1 MQINI
6 KTNFKDIF
14 DIFLKQKE
22 FVDLLD
28 KVDQLYSLNEV
39 FPPKNL
45 IFDCFNYFN
54 IADTKVV
61 IIGQDPYH
69 GINQANG
76 LAFSV
81 NDNVKLPKS
90 LINIFKELKND
101 LGIIKTNGNLSSWA
115 KQGVLLL
122 NSTLTVNK
130 NQAGSH
136 QFLNWEK
143 YTDEIIKII
152 NWTKK
157 HVVYILWGNWAIN
170 KKRFID
176 DKNNLIIC
184 SSHPS
189 PLSAYHSF
197 FNSKPFSRTNNY
209 LSKNN
214 IAKIIW

>member
-14 DIFLKQKE
+14 DNFLKQKE

-54 IADTKVV
+54 IEDTKVV

-152 NWTKK
+152 NRTKK

>member
-14 DIFLKQKE
+14 DNFLKQKE

-54 IADTKVV
+54 IEDTKVV

-152 NWTKK
+152 NRIKK

>member
-14 DIFLKQKE
+14 DNFLKQKE

-54 IADTKVV
+54 IEDTKVV

-130 NQAGSH
+130 NLAGSH

-152 NWTKK
+152 NRTKK

>member
-14 DIFLKQKE
+14 DNFLKQKE

-54 IADTKVV
+54 IEDTKVV

-152 NWTKK
+152 NRTKK

-209 LSKNN
+209 LSKNS

>member
-14 DIFLKQKE
+14 DNFLKQKE

-54 IADTKVV
+54 IEDTKVV

-152 NWTKK
+152 NRTKK

-197 FNSKPFSRTNNY
+197 FHSEPFSRTNNY

>member
-1 MQINI
+1 M
-6 KTNFKDIF
+6 
-14 DIFLKQKE
+14 
-22 FVDLLD
+22 
-28 KVDQLYSLNEV
+28 
-39 FPPKNL
+39 
-45 IFDCFNYFN
+45 
-54 IADTKVV
+54 
-61 IIGQDPYH
+61 
-69 GINQANG
+69 
-76 LAFSV
+76 AFSV

-152 NWTKK
+152 NQTKK

>member
-14 DIFLKQKE
+14 DNFLKQKE

-54 IADTKVV
+54 IEDTKVV

-101 LGIIKTNGNLSSWA
+101 LGIIKANGNLSSWA

-143 YTDEIIKII
+143 YTDEIIKTI
-152 NWTKK
+152 NRTKK

-170 KKRFID
+170 KKHFID
-176 DKNNLIIC
+176 ENNNLIIC

>member
-54 IADTKVV
+54 IEDTKVV

-152 NWTKK
+152 NRTKK

>member
-14 DIFLKQKE
+14 DNFLKQKE

-54 IADTKVV
+54 IEDTKVV

>member
-14 DIFLKQKE
+14 DNFLKQKE

-54 IADTKVV
+54 IEDTKVV

-143 YTDEIIKII
+143 YTDEIIKTI
-152 NWTKK
+152 NRTKK

-170 KKRFID
+170 KKHFID
-176 DKNNLIIC
+176 ENNNLIIC

>member
-14 DIFLKQKE
+14 DNFLKQKE

-54 IADTKVV
+54 IEDTKVV

-152 NWTKK
+152 NRTKK

-214 IAKIIW
+214 IAKIFW

>member
-14 DIFLKQKE
+14 DNFLKQKE

-28 KVDQLYSLNEV
+28 KVDLLYSLNEV

-54 IADTKVV
+54 IEDTKVV

-152 NWTKK
+152 NRTKK

>member
-6 KTNFKDIF
+6 KTNFKNIF
-14 DIFLKQKE
+14 DNFLKQKE

-54 IADTKVV
+54 IEDTKVV

-152 NWTKK
+152 NRTKK

>member
-90 LINIFKELKND
+90 LINIFKEFGVTPKARQLM
-101 LGIIKTNGNLSSWA
+101 LG
-115 KQGVLLL
+115 
-122 NSTLTVNK
+122 LTT
-130 NQAGSH
+130 
-136 QFLNWEK
+136 E
-143 YTDEIIKII
+143 DE
-152 NWTKK
+152 N
-157 HVVYILWGNWAIN
+157 
-170 KKRFID
+170 
-176 DKNNLIIC
+176 
-184 SSHPS
+184 S
-189 PLSAYHSF
+189 PLNEFLKSV
-197 FNSKPFSRTNNY
+197 N
-209 LSKNN
+209 
-214 IAKIIW
+214 

>member
-14 DIFLKQKE
+14 DNFLKQKE

-54 IADTKVV
+54 IEDTKVV

-152 NWTKK
+152 NQTKK

-170 KKRFID
+170 KKHFID
-176 DKNNLIIC
+176 ENNNLIIC

>member
-14 DIFLKQKE
+14 DNFLKQKE

-54 IADTKVV
+54 IEDTKVV

-101 LGIIKTNGNLSSWA
+101 LGMIKTNGNLSSWA

-152 NWTKK
+152 NRTKK

>member
-14 DIFLKQKE
+14 DNFLKQKE

-54 IADTKVV
+54 IEDTKVV

-152 NWTKK
+152 NRTKK

-214 IAKIIW
+214 IAKIIL

>member
-54 IADTKVV
+54 IEDTKVV

>member
-14 DIFLKQKE
+14 DNFLKQKE

-54 IADTKVV
+54 IEDTKVV

-152 NWTKK
+152 KRTKK

>member
-14 DIFLKQKE
+14 DNFLKQKE
-22 FVDLLD
+22 FIDLLD

-54 IADTKVV
+54 IEDTKVV

-152 NWTKK
+152 NRTKK

>member
-14 DIFLKQKE
+14 DNFLKQKE

-54 IADTKVV
+54 IEDTKVV

-101 LGIIKTNGNLSSWA
+101 LGTIKTNGNLSSWA

-152 NWTKK
+152 NRTKK

-170 KKRFID
+170 KKHFID
-176 DKNNLIIC
+176 ENNNLIIC

>member
-1 MQINI
+1 MQIYI

-14 DIFLKQKE
+14 DNFLKQKE

-54 IADTKVV
+54 IEDTKVV

-152 NWTKK
+152 NQTKK

>member
-14 DIFLKQKE
+14 DNFLKQNE

-54 IADTKVV
+54 IEDTKVV

-152 NWTKK
+152 NRTKK

>member
-14 DIFLKQKE
+14 DNFLKQNE

-54 IADTKVV
+54 IEDTKVV

-152 NWTKK
+152 NQTKK

>member
-14 DIFLKQKE
+14 DNFLKQKE

-54 IADTKVV
+54 IEDTKVV

-152 NWTKK
+152 NRTKK

-170 KKRFID
+170 KKHFID

-184 SSHPS
+184 SSDPS

>member
-1 MQINI
+1 MNS
-6 KTNFKDIF
+6 
-14 DIFLKQKE
+14 
-22 FVDLLD
+22 FVD
-28 KVDQLYSLNEV
+28 Y
-39 FPPKNL
+39 
-45 IFDCFNYFN
+45 I
-54 IADTKVV
+54 
-61 IIGQDPYH
+61 
-69 GINQANG
+69 
-76 LAFSV
+76 
-81 NDNVKLPKS
+81 
-90 LINIFKELKND
+90 
-101 LGIIKTNGNLSSWA
+101 
-115 KQGVLLL
+115 
-122 NSTLTVNK
+122 NK

-152 NWTKK
+152 KRTKK
-157 HVVYILWGNWAIN
+157 HVVYILWGNWSIN

>member
-14 DIFLKQKE
+14 DNFLKQKE

-54 IADTKVV
+54 IEDTKVV

-130 NQAGSH
+130 NQACSH

-152 NWTKK
+152 NRTKK

-170 KKRFID
+170 KKSFID

>member
-14 DIFLKQKE
+14 DNFLKQKE

-54 IADTKVV
+54 IEDTKVV

-152 NWTKK
+152 NRTKK

-197 FNSKPFSRTNNY
+197 FNSNPFSRTNNY

>member
-14 DIFLKQKE
+14 DNFLKQKE

-54 IADTKVV
+54 IEDTKVV

-152 NWTKK
+152 KELNNNGTT
-157 HVVYILWGNWAIN
+157 VILITH
-170 KKRFID
+170 D
-176 DKNNLIIC
+176 
-184 SSHPS
+184 
-189 PLSAYHSF
+189 
-197 FNSKPFSRTNNY
+197 
-209 LSKNN
+209 NN
-214 IAKIIW
+214 IAQEAKRIIEIKDGRIVKDEKNC

>member
-14 DIFLKQKE
+14 DNFLKQKE

-54 IADTKVV
+54 IEDTKVV

-152 NWTKK
+152 NRTKK
-157 HVVYILWGNWAIN
+157 HVVYILWGNWAFN